1 MFPCHAIWWYTNSHL
16 HLRDNFPELTIGI
29 KHELYDPSISF
40 AYFSCIIKLVARIFG
55 MDKNCFLSF
64 RKDLA
69 KLKEM
74 VKNKTS
80 EEVEFVFSKLVEAC
94 PELSKFEEQLPDFI
108 QRQKKTPRKDC
119 VDDVRQKLVDSIKS
133 KRSCYYTDV
142 KLVLDNEQI
151 CVETW
156 HHPNKVVDDAR
167 KRNYFSCLEGQ
178 VLKRNHRQKD
188 QSDIEIDWL
197 FTVICL
203 FFDLSWWFGCKI

>member
-1 MFPCHAIWWYTNSHL
+1 M
-16 HLRDNFPELTIGI
+16 TIGI

-94 PELSKFEEQLPDFI
+94 PELSKFEEQLPDFN
-108 QRQKKTPRKDC
+108 QR
-119 VDDVRQKLVDSIKS
+119 
-133 KRSCYYTDV
+133 
-142 KLVLDNEQI
+142 
-151 CVETW
+151 
-156 HHPNKVVDDAR
+156 
-167 KRNYFSCLEGQ
+167 
-178 VLKRNHRQKD
+178 
-188 QSDIEIDWL
+188 
-197 FTVICL
+197 
-203 FFDLSWWFGCKI
+203 